1 MYLRVTRRRNRDGS
15 VVEYYQLAETR
26 WDATKRRPTKHI
38 VHNFGRADAL
48 DREALRRLAR
58 SIARVG
64 NARLDVPAE
73 VAPPGETID
82 IEPAR
87 SAPCTSC
94 ARCGKNSASPRF
106 SAASSVAGAAA
117 PPRVGAVHDGRQS
130 TPGAALEA
138 RVP

>member
-26 WDATKRRPTKHI
+26 WDATKRQPTAHI

-64 NARLDVPAE
+64 NAGLDVPAE
-73 VAPPGETID
+73 VAPPGETIE
-82 IEPAR
+82 IEWAR
-87 SAPCTSC
+87 PLGT
-94 ARCGKNSASPRF
+94 
-106 SAASSVAGAAA
+106 
-117 PPRVGAVHDGRQS
+117 VHVVH
-130 TPGAALEA
+130 ALWEELGLA
-138 RVP
+138 EILRG